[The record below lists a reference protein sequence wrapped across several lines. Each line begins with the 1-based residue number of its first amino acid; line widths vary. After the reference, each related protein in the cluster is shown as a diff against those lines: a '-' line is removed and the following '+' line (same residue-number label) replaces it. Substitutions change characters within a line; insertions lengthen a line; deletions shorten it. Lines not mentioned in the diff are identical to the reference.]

1 MDNNIRI
8 ENYIMNNMTEDI
20 CIVDDTGRYS
30 YLQMKNEIYAVQKII
45 RSYGMMPGDKI
56 IILSPNGKNAIV
68 SIFATLNINCVAAPV
83 DIQTPMELV
92 VDMID
97 IIDARMIIYS
107 GDDVKISELR
117 EKCNNIVFLKI
128 EDTNCNDDIE
138 FVNQS
143 DLILSKTSSDPAV
156 ILFTSGTTGKMK
168 AVVHSHENIIVNVNA
183 VDDYMNINKNDI
195 FYVLKTYVHC
205 SSLISEIFLAF
216 SKGASVCLYKPKVS
230 LSTIIRRIKN
240 EKATILGI
248 NPTFLSLMSQ
258 LNKMSDGL
266 NSVRLVATSGAV
278 LDENLVASSREVFR
292 NAIIIN
298 VYGLTEAGPR
308 ISAERPNGEYKCGS
322 VGKPIKGVEVKIDIE
337 QSGADSIG
345 EIIVK
350 SKSIML
356 GYYNDDV
363 STKAKIQDG
372 WLRTGDLGYIDEE
385 GYLFVIGRKDE
396 MIIRG
401 SHNVAPARVESVI
414 NKIEGVLT
422 NVVFGVDDKI
432 NGQNVVC
439 AIIAESKIDTSV
451 IIEECKKHL
460 YEYECPQNIV
470 FWDSIPKTIGGK
482 ISRKLAS
489 EKYVSRIL

>member
-168 AVVHSHENIIVNVNA
+168 AADRKSVV
-183 VDDYMNINKNDI
+183 
-195 FYVLKTYVHC
+195 
-205 SSLISEIFLAF
+205 
-216 SKGASVCLYKPKVS
+216 
-230 LSTIIRRIKN
+230 
-240 EKATILGI
+240 
-248 NPTFLSLMSQ
+248 
-258 LNKMSDGL
+258 
-266 NSVRLVATSGAV
+266 
-278 LDENLVASSREVFR
+278 
-292 NAIIIN
+292 
-298 VYGLTEAGPR
+298 
-308 ISAERPNGEYKCGS
+308 
-322 VGKPIKGVEVKIDIE
+322 
-337 QSGADSIG
+337 
-345 EIIVK
+345 
-350 SKSIML
+350 
-356 GYYNDDV
+356 
-363 STKAKIQDG
+363 
-372 WLRTGDLGYIDEE
+372 
-385 GYLFVIGRKDE
+385 
-396 MIIRG
+396 
-401 SHNVAPARVESVI
+401 
-414 NKIEGVLT
+414 
-422 NVVFGVDDKI
+422 
-432 NGQNVVC
+432 
-439 AIIAESKIDTSV
+439 
-451 IIEECKKHL
+451 
-460 YEYECPQNIV
+460 
-470 FWDSIPKTIGGK
+470 
-482 ISRKLAS
+482 
-489 EKYVSRIL
+489 